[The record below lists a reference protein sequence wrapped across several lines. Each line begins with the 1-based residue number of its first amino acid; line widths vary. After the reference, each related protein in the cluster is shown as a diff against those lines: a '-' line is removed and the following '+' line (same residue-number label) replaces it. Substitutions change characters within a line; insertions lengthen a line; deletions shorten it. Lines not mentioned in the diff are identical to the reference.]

1 MSEHDYEA
9 DWSQLFSNFARRP
22 GHLGTFG
29 LSEHWQSSNGRQIH
43 QKRTSTRCDTKDPH
57 HSDARVSTHR
67 IAAVLPA
74 CFVTMSAPAAG
85 AGAAAGGAA
94 AAAAAAAKS

>member
-1 MSEHDYEA
+1 MG
-9 DWSQLFSNFARRP
+9 QLFSNFARRP
-22 GHLGTFG
+22 GHFGNFG
-29 LSEHWQSSNGRQIH
+29 LSEHWQSSKGLQIH

-57 HSDARVSTHR
+57 HSDTRASTHR

-85 AGAAAGGAA
+85 AAAGAA